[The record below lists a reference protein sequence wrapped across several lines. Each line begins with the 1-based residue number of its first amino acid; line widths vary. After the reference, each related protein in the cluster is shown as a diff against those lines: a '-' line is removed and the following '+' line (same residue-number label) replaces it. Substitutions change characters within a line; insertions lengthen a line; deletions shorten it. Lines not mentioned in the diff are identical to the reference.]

1 VFWSKK
7 DKKADMN
14 HVVLLL
20 HCADRQGIVLEVSKF
35 IADNKG
41 NIIELDQ
48 YTDTE
53 NNHFFMRVKWDLDQ
67 FELQRDEL
75 SARFAASIENSS
87 EMHWKFYFCDKPKRV
102 ALFVTKLS
110 HCLYDILQRY
120 QSKEWD
126 IEIPFIISNH
136 EKLRY
141 IAEQFDIPYYV
152 FPITKENKREQ
163 EAKELALLKEHK
175 VDFLVLARYMQVL
188 TDDFITH
195 YPSRIIN
202 IHHSSLPAFPGAKPY
217 HSAFKRGVK
226 IIGATSHYVT
236 ADLDA
241 GPIIAQD
248 VTKITH
254 TDSVQDLVRKGR
266 DLEKTVLSQ
275 GIWLKLQHKILTYK
289 NKTVV
294 FR

>member
-1 VFWSKK
+1 MNK
-7 DKKADMN
+7 N

-20 HCADRQGIVLEVSKF
+20 HCSDQQGIVLAVSKF
-35 IADNKG
+35 ITSHNG
-41 NIIELDQ
+41 NIVELDQ
-48 YTDTE
+48 YTDLE
-53 NNHFFMRVKWDLDQ
+53 NQHFFMRVKWDLEQ
-67 FELQRDEL
+67 FDL
-75 SARFAASIENSS
+75 SKEKLIEQFNKEIGERFNMFSKIYYCE
-87 EMHWKFYFCDKPKRV
+87 KPRRA

-120 QSKEWD
+120 QSNEWE
-126 IEIPFIISNH
+126 IEIPLIISNH

-152 FPITKENKREQ
+152 FPITKENKLEQ

-175 VDFLVLARYMQVL
+175 IDFIVLARYMQVL
-188 TDDFITH
+188 TDDFIAH

-217 HSAFKRGVK
+217 HSAFRRGVK

-236 ADLDA
+236 AELDA

-254 TDSVQDLVRKGR
+254 TDSIADLIRKGR
-266 DLEKTVLSQ
+266 DLEKTVLSEA
-275 GIWLKLQHKILTYK
+275 IWLKLQHKILSYK
-289 NKTVV
+289 NKTLV

>member
-1 VFWSKK
+1 MAK
-7 DKKADMN
+7 N

-20 HCADRQGIVLEVSKF
+20 HCADKQGIVLEVSQF
-35 IADNKG
+35 ITTYKG

-48 YTDTE
+48 YTDNE
-53 NNHFFMRVKWDLDQ
+53 NHHFFMRVKWDLTE
-67 FELQRDEL
+67 FELTQNEL
-75 SARFAASIENSS
+75 NIHFNEAVATKFD
-87 EMHWKFYFCDKPKRV
+87 MKWKLYYCEKPRRV
-102 ALFVTKLS
+102 AIFVTKLS

-126 IEIPFIISNH
+126 IEIPLIISNH
-136 EKLRY
+136 DKLGY
-141 IAEQFDIPYYV
+141 IAEQFNIPYYV
-152 FPITKENKREQ
+152 FPITKENKLEQ
-163 EAKELALLKEHK
+163 EAKELALLKEHNINF
-175 VDFLVLARYMQVL
+175 VVLARYMQVL
-188 TDDFITH
+188 TDDFIDH
-195 YPSRIIN
+195 YPNRIIN

-217 HSAFKRGVK
+217 HSAYKRGVK

-248 VTKITH
+248 VTKISH
-254 TDSVQDLVRKGR
+254 TDSVQDLIRKGR

-275 GIWLKLQHKILTYK
+275 AIWLKLEHKILSYK

>member
-1 VFWSKK
+1 
-7 DKKADMN
+7 MN
-14 HVVLLL
+14 HAVLLMHCPDNQGVVLK
-20 HCADRQGIVLEVSKF
+20 VSKF
-35 IADNKG
+35 IAENQG

-48 YTDTE
+48 YTDSE
-53 NNHFFMRVKWDLDQ
+53 NNHFFMRVKWSLDDFAISRSEILGQ
-67 FELQRDEL
+67 FGAQV
-75 SARFAASIENSS
+75 ASST
-87 EMHWKFYFCDKPKRV
+87 EMKWKIYFSDKIKRV

-120 QSKEWD
+120 QSNEWP

-141 IAEQFDIPYYV
+141 IAEQFDIPYHV
-152 FPITKENKREQ
+152 FPITKENKLGQ
-163 EAKELALLKEHK
+163 EAKELALLKEHD
-175 VDFLVLARYMQVL
+175 VDFCVLARYMQVL
-188 TDDFITH
+188 TDDFIAH

-236 ADLDA
+236 ADLDE
-241 GPIIAQD
+241 GPIISQD

-254 TDSVQDLVRKGR
+254 TDSISDLIRKGR

-275 GIWLKLQHKILTYK
+275 AIWLKLEHKILTYK

>member
-1 VFWSKK
+1 MNK
-7 DKKADMN
+7 N

-20 HCADRQGIVLEVSKF
+20 HCSDQQGIVLAVSKF
-35 IADNKG
+35 ITSHNG
-41 NIIELDQ
+41 NIVELDQ
-48 YTDTE
+48 YTDLE
-53 NNHFFMRVKWDLDQ
+53 NQHFFMRVKWDLEQ
-67 FELQRDEL
+67 FDL
-75 SARFAASIENSS
+75 SKEKLIEQFNKEIGERFKMFSKIYYCE
-87 EMHWKFYFCDKPKRV
+87 KPRRA

-120 QSKEWD
+120 QSNEWE
-126 IEIPFIISNH
+126 IEIPLIISNH

-152 FPITKENKREQ
+152 FPITKENKLEQ

-175 VDFLVLARYMQVL
+175 IDFIVLARYMQVL
-188 TDDFITH
+188 TDDFIAH

-217 HSAFKRGVK
+217 HSAFRRGVK

-236 ADLDA
+236 AELDA

-254 TDSVQDLVRKGR
+254 TDSIADLIRKGR
-266 DLEKTVLSQ
+266 DLEKTVLSEA
-275 GIWLKLQHKILTYK
+275 IWLKLQHKILSYK
-289 NKTVV
+289 NKTLV

>member
-1 VFWSKK
+1 
-7 DKKADMN
+7 MN
-14 HVVLLL
+14 HAVLLMHSADKQGVVLE
-20 HCADRQGIVLEVSKF
+20 ISKF
-35 IADNKG
+35 IAEHKG

-53 NNHFFMRVKWDLDQ
+53 NKHFFMRVKWDLADFTIDRAELSSQ
-67 FELQRDEL
+67 FEAKVVAQID
-75 SARFAASIENSS
+75 
-87 EMHWKFYFCDKPKRV
+87 MYWKIYFCDKPKRV

-120 QSKEWD
+120 QSNEWS
-126 IEIPFIISNH
+126 IEIPCIISNH
-136 EKLRY
+136 DTLRY
-141 IAEQFDIPYYV
+141 IAEQFGIPYYV
-152 FPITKENKREQ
+152 FPITKENKIAQ
-163 EAKELALLKEHK
+163 EAKELELLKKHNI
-175 VDFLVLARYMQVL
+175 DFCVLARYMQVL
-188 TDDFITH
+188 TDDFIAH

-236 ADLDA
+236 ADLDE

-254 TDSVQDLVRKGR
+254 TDSISDLIRKGK

-275 GIWLKLQHKILTYK
+275 AIWLKIEHKILTYK
-289 NKTVV
+289 NKTIV

>member
-1 VFWSKK
+1 
-7 DKKADMN
+7 M
-14 HVVLLL
+14 
-20 HCADRQGIVLEVSKF
+20 HCADNKYVIKDVTAF

-41 NIIELDQ
+41 EIIELDQ
-48 YTDTE
+48 YTDRE
-53 NNHFFMRVKWDLDQ
+53 NNHLFMRLKWCLDSFEIQKEAIMEAFEGVVKEQEKL
-67 FELQRDEL
+67 
-75 SARFAASIENSS
+75 
-87 EMHWKFYFCDKPKRV
+87 HWKIYYCDKPKRV

-110 HCLYDILQRY
+110 HCLYDILQRF

-126 IEIPFIISNH
+126 IEIPLIISNH

-141 IAEQFDIPYYV
+141 IAEQFDIPYHV
-152 FPITKENKREQ
+152 FPITKENKLEQ
-163 EAKELALLKEHK
+163 EAKELALLKEAN

-188 TDDFITH
+188 TDDFIAH

-217 HSAFKRGVK
+217 HSAYKRGVK

-236 ADLDA
+236 AELDA

-248 VTKITH
+248 VCRITH
-254 TDSVQDLVRKGR
+254 TDSVADLIRKGR

-275 GIWLKLQHKILTYK
+275 AIWQKLKHNILTYN
-289 NKTVV
+289 NKTIV

>member
-1 VFWSKK
+1 MKH
-7 DKKADMN
+7 A
-14 HVVLLL
+14 VLLM
-20 HCADRQGIVLEVSKF
+20 HCTDNQGIIEKVTNF
-35 IADNKG
+35 IAENKG
-41 NIIELDQ
+41 NILELDQ
-48 YTDTE
+48 YTDNE
-53 NNHFFMRVKWDLDQ
+53 NNHFFMRVKWDLSL
-67 FELQRDEL
+67 FKINRDEL
-75 SARFAASIENSS
+75 CAQFQSKVAAPFD
-87 EMHWKFYFCDKPKRV
+87 MFWKIYFNDKVSRV
-102 ALFVTKLS
+102 GLFVTKMS

-120 QSKEWD
+120 QSKEWN
-126 IEIPFIISNH
+126 IEIPLIISNH
-136 EKLRY
+136 DKLRY
-141 IAEQFDIPYYV
+141 IAEQFNIPYYV
-152 FPITKENKREQ
+152 FPITKENKLEQ
-163 EAKELALLKEHK
+163 EAKELELLKENN
-175 VDFLVLARYMQVL
+175 VDFIVLARYMQVL
-188 TDDFITH
+188 TDDFIHH

-254 TDSVQDLVRKGR
+254 TDCVPDLIRKGR

-275 GIWLKLQHKILTYK
+275 AIWLKLQHKILTYK
-289 NKTVV
+289 NKTIV

>member
-1 VFWSKK
+1 
-7 DKKADMN
+7 M
-14 HVVLLL
+14 
-20 HCADRQGIVLEVSKF
+20 HCADNKDIIKDITHFISINNGEIV
-35 IADNKG
+35 
-41 NIIELDQ
+41 ELDQ
-48 YTDTE
+48 YTDRE
-53 NNHFFMRVKWDLDQ
+53 NKHLFMRLKWSLDSFAISREAIMEA
-67 FELQRDEL
+67 FEKLAQGQEK
-75 SARFAASIENSS
+75 
-87 EMHWKFYFCDKPKRV
+87 MHWKIYYCDKPKRV

-126 IEIPFIISNH
+126 IEIPLIISNH

-152 FPITKENKREQ
+152 FPITKENKLEQ
-163 EAKELALLKEHK
+163 EAKELALLKEAN

-188 TDDFITH
+188 TDDFIAH

-217 HSAFKRGVK
+217 HSAYKRGVK

-236 ADLDA
+236 AELDA

-248 VTKITH
+248 VCRITH
-254 TDSVQDLVRKGR
+254 TDSVADLIRKGR

-275 GIWLKLQHKILTYK
+275 AIWQKLKHNILTYN
-289 NKTVV
+289 NKTIV